1 MSLAEFGQLCKD
13 DLDVDQNLDAL
24 LKDEML
30 REDDDAPGIIESR
43 LAGWW
48 AYQLNIDVPRI
59 WLEVGDRERAKRVL
73 AREGGT
79 LEAILQASK
88 MRAEIDAQ
96 RFHKLY
102 NLLPEQEE
110 PYTHRIEATSLNPQE
125 VLLEVLSIVEAS
137 T

>member
-1 MSLAEFGQLCKD
+1 MAVDPDAFDVPVVDYDFTKATSPQSLIEQMARAGGFTATKL
-13 DLDVDQNLDAL
+13 ATAHSI
-24 LKDEML
+24 LKD
-30 REDDDAPGIIESR
+30 
-43 LAGWW
+43 
-48 AYQLNIDVPRI
+48 
-59 WLEVGDRERAKRVL
+59 
-73 AREGGT
+73 
-79 LEAILQASK
+79 